1 MPNLP
6 GKMTDTVMM
15 KTIMQDVTLTEE
27 TVAETMLTR
36 LIAPNVNVLMVVQAV
51 EEEVICS

>member
-1 MPNLP
+1 M
-6 GKMTDTVMM
+6 KEMDTVMM
-15 KTIMQDVTLTEE
+15 ITIMQDVNLMEE
-27 TVAETMLTR
+27 TVAEPMSTR